1 MFPNAYKY
9 SSFRKFFAKFSRSFL
24 GITRHN
30 VFAGQFYETMNFA
43 ITLQNKKTGEFDFLF
58 NKRGEP
64 KLNLTARE
72 WIFFIKVSW
81 GGFNEGKLIERIIP
95 YVIDLKKAH
104 GIEDN
109 YIVYLKKYDTPA
121 LSHKTGVSKS
131 IDEIKWSVFGVID
144 NNEFRR
150 VSLSSAKTNIIK

>member
-43 ITLQNKKTGEFDFLF
+43 ITLQNKKTGEFDFCLI
-58 NKRGEP
+58 KRRT
-64 KLNLTARE
+64 KAQLDSKRMD
-72 WIFFIKVSW
+72 IFYKSFL

-109 YIVYLKKYDTPA
+109 YIVYLK
-121 LSHKTGVSKS
+121 
-131 IDEIKWSVFGVID
+131 I
-144 NNEFRR
+144 
-150 VSLSSAKTNIIK
+150 